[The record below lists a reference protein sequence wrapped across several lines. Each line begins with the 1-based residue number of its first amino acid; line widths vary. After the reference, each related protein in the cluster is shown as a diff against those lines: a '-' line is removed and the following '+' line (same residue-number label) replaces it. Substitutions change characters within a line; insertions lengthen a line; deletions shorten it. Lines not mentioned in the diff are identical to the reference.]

1 MNKRTMRIAAAGAI
15 VAVVAWAGYWSVT
28 QATQDPPR
36 PGALDNLPPPIKH
49 ELAQAQPGEIVLGDA
64 AAPVTIIEYAS
75 ISCPHCAN
83 FHKLFLPE
91 LKSQYLDTGKAKLV
105 LRDFPLNKPA
115 VEAALLARCVS
126 PMAYWAVVDQLF
138 STQQQWV
145 KEDSLQQL
153 SMIAAAAGISTE
165 DFTECQANEDA
176 KKSIFSSLDY
186 AKSVFDVNST
196 PTFVINGVVLKEDN
210 SLETIKAVVDAL
222 SPAS

>member
-1 MNKRTMRIAAAGAI
+1 MDKRTVRIAAAGAI
-15 VAVVAWAGYWSVT
+15 VAFVAWAGYWSVT

-36 PGALDNLPPPIKH
+36 PGVLDNLPPPVKH
-49 ELAQAQPGEIVLGDA
+49 ELAQVQPGEIILGDV

-75 ISCPHCAN
+75 LSCPHCAN
-83 FHKLFLPE
+83 FHKLFLPD

-138 STQQQWV
+138 SNQQQWV
-145 KEDSLQQL
+145 REDSLQQL
-153 SMIAAAAGISTE
+153 SLIAATAGISTE
-165 DFTECQANEDA
+165 DFTKCQVNEEA
-176 KKSIFSSLDY
+176 KKSIFSSLED
-186 AKSVFDVNST
+186 AKAVFDVNST

-222 SPAS
+222 SPTS

>member
-1 MNKRTMRIAAAGAI
+1 MNKRTMRITAAGAI
-15 VAVVAWAGYWSVT
+15 VAFVAWAGYWGVT

-36 PGALDNLPPPIKH
+36 PGVLDNLPPPVKH
-49 ELAQAQPGEIVLGDA
+49 ELAQAQPGEIILGDA

-75 ISCPHCAN
+75 MSCPHCAN
-83 FHKLFLPE
+83 FHKLFLPD

-115 VEAALLARCVS
+115 VEGALLARCVS
-126 PMAYWAVVDQLF
+126 PLAYWAIVDQLF

-153 SMIAAAAGISTE
+153 SMIAATAGISAE
-165 DFTECQANEDA
+165 DFTKCQANEEV
-176 KKSIFSSLDY
+176 KNSILSGLQQ
-186 AKSVFDVNST
+186 AESVFGVNST

-222 SPAS
+222 SPTS